1 MRAVRNTPD
10 GPAVIDV
17 AEPSGASIVRVD
29 VVASGICSSD
39 LLGIDMGPE
48 PVTLGHEFSARTPSG
63 EIVAVLPNAPCGSC
77 DQCVEGRV
85 QLCRVLRPTIHGF
98 FRDGGMADSVGVAPS
113 SLVTLPETVD
123 GRDACLVE
131 PLAVAL
137 HAVNRLALQPGAQ
150 VLVVGAGAIGLCC
163 VAVLRDLGIE
173 SAVAAR
179 HEHQTRAAEA
189 LGARLPGAAEY
200 DAVIEAAG
208 TQSAFD
214 TAVARTRPGGSV
226 ALAATYPTG
235 VRFGIEVSL
244 AEVSLVPAFTY
255 GHHHGRRE
263 FDDAASLLG
272 RIPELGDVLIT
283 HRFPL
288 EDAPEAFRVASDRES
303 GAIKV
308 VLEP

>member
-1 MRAVRNTPD
+1 VRAVRNTPD
-10 GPAVIDV
+10 GPAVV
-17 AEPSGASIVRVD
+17 NVPEPSGANLVRVD

-48 PVTLGHEFSARTPSG
+48 PVTLGHEFSARTQSG
-63 EIVAVLPNAPCGSC
+63 EIVAVLPNVPCGAC
-77 DQCVEGRV
+77 DQCLEGRV

-98 FRDGGMADSVGVAPS
+98 FRDGGMADAVGVAPS

-137 HAVNRLALQPGAQ
+137 F
-150 VLVVGAGAIGLCC
+150 
-163 VAVLRDLGIE
+163 D
-173 SAVAAR
+173 SAV
-179 HEHQTRAAEA
+179 
-189 LGARLPGAAEY
+189 
-200 DAVIEAAG
+200 V
-208 TQSAFD
+208 
-214 TAVARTRPGGSV
+214 RTRPGGSV
-226 ALAATYPTG
+226 ALAAMYPTG

-272 RIPELGDVLIT
+272 RIPELADVLIT

-288 EDAPEAFRVASDRES
+288 EDAPEAFRVASDRGS

>member
-1 MRAVRNTPD
+1 MRAVRNTPN
-10 GPAVIDV
+10 GPAVVDV
-17 AEPSGASIVRVD
+17 TEPSGANRVLVD

-48 PVTLGHEFSARTPSG
+48 PVTLGHEFSARAPSG
-63 EIVAVLPNAPCGSC
+63 EIVAVLPNVACGAC
-77 DQCVEGRV
+77 DQCLEGRV
-85 QLCRVLRPTIHGF
+85 QLCRGLRPTIHGF
-98 FRDGGMADSVGVAPS
+98 FCDGGMAEAVAVAPS
-113 SLVTLPETVD
+113 SLVPLPQTVD

-137 HAVNRLALQPGAQ
+137 HTVNRLALQPGAQ

-173 SAVAAR
+173 SAVEAR
-179 HEHQTRAAEA
+179 HEHQRRAAEV
-189 LGARLPGAAEY
+189 LGAQSAKASEY

-214 TAVARTRPGGSV
+214 TAVARARPGSSI

-255 GHHHGRRE
+255 GHHHGSRE

-272 RIPELGDVLIT
+272 RIPELADALIT

-288 EDAPEAFRVASDRES
+288 EDAPEAFRVASDRRS